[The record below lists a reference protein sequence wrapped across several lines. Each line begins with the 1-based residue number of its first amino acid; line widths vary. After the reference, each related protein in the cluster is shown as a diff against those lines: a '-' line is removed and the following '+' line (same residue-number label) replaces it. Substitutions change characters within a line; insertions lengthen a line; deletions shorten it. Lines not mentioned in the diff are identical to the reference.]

1 MKTLPKNLE
10 LSGQNPDTRGLC
22 QVLLG
27 QWGDALWLRC
37 CRHLVAAHW
46 PQAAPW
52 CSPCPRGRQMQP
64 PKLCVSCPFPSHLPA
79 AFPLLSPSHRHLA
92 CFMQAELTAPE
103 TQRTSLWEC
112 LQGSQ
117 SILTKPAAPSS
128 PQKGIGPAHVCGD
141 PNCRAG
147 AAPGYAH
154 PAAGHGAVGSTHRQA
169 QGAVERIQA
178 PLQET
183 HACKHTQV
191 HKAKTTQAHRADI
204 NGLCSRDNIS
214 NPESMSIQRRG
225 TSICGPE
232 RDSKVAAKGNCHT
245 PE

>member
-10 LSGQNPDTRGLC
+10 LSGQNPDARGLC
-22 QVLLG
+22 RVLLG
-27 QWGDALWLRC
+27 EWGDALWLRC
-37 CRHLVAAHW
+37 CRHPMAARW

-52 CSPCPRGRQMQP
+52 CSLCPRGRQMQP

-147 AAPGYAH
+147 AAPGCAH

-214 NPESMSIQRRG
+214 NPESMRIQRRG

>member
-1 MKTLPKNLE
+1 MPFGFGAAGTRWPDAGPRLP
-10 LSGQNPDTRGLC
+10 RG
-22 QVLLG
+22 
-27 QWGDALWLRC
+27 
-37 CRHLVAAHW
+37 AHC
-46 PQAAPW
+46 APGAGR
-52 CSPCPRGRQMQP
+52 CSPPS
-64 PKLCVSCPFPSHLPA
+64 CVSPAPSPHTPQQL
-79 AFPLLSPSHRHLA
+79 FLYSPPVA
-92 CFMQAELTAPE
+92 CFMQAEPTAPE

-128 PQKGIGPAHVCGD
+128 PQKGIRPAHVCGD
-141 PNCRAG
+141 PNCQAG